1 MRYLESPIGSQR
13 NENMTPI
20 NQEPETAA
28 TEETTRTPR
37 WELAEC
43 TCPDWC
49 ERDHEQD

>member
-1 MRYLESPIGSQR
+1 
-13 NENMTPI
+13 MTPI

-37 WELAEC
+37 WGLAEC

-49 ERDHEQD
+49 ERDHEND